1 MKKMKWAAMFAAAVA
16 MLGFTSCLNSDDDNS
31 NYPGY
36 EYVQITSSIG
46 IYSFRNASGYTL
58 TPTNQGALSNVN
70 FGSAR
75 YAVMSYQYNP
85 DSINN
90 VTHTVDITVTG
101 LAPVETYRNLYNES
115 EVTSFANAPFYAV
128 GVDSYAAPY
137 FDKNTLFILA
147 AYYAKLDSDGD
158 LDEPST
164 NHTFGLYYD
173 ANAEPEAMYSD
184 DLVMTLYH
192 HVTDTNLNKERTQF
206 TSKYLHFDISS
217 AVAAYQSKNG
227 ELPDQIVIKYKT
239 PDTSMGG
246 TDYEKLLDYDNAKDA
261 TNPLQ
266 IPYQRYFAEDSNSS
280 TNN

>member
-46 IYSFRNASGYTL
+46 YYSFRNASGYTL
-58 TPTNQGALSNVN
+58 TPTNQG
-70 FGSAR
+70 
-75 YAVMSYQYNP
+75 
-85 DSINN
+85 
-90 VTHTVDITVTG
+90 G

-158 LDEPST
+158 LDEAST

-227 ELPDQIVIKYKT
+227 ELPNQIVIKYKT

-246 TDYEKLLDYDNAKDA
+246 TDYEKLLDYANAKDA